1 MLTQRIDDESS
12 VTGVEPR
19 GKDVR
24 DDEFGGVDPGQNVNS
39 HPDNDR
45 QEDCKVTN
53 DMTNLGERERGNGG
67 KRKGEAKR

>member
-24 DDEFGGVDPGQNVNS
+24 DDEFGGVDPGQNVDG

-45 QEDCKVTN
+45 QEDCKVTD
-53 DMTNLGERERGNGG
+53 DMTNLGERERGNG
-67 KRKGEAKR
+67 KREERERER